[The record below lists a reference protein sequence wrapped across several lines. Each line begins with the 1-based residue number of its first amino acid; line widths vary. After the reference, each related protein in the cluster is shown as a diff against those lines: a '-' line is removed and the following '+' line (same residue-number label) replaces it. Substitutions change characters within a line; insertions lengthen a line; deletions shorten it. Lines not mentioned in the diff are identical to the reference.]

1 MCLQAQQFIL
11 LFVLFQCCR
20 SIYLPLCMSSN
31 ILLKLEFNIVSTLLV
46 RVIFTQSTIHK
57 FSIFHLMNSS
67 KIHSKKKRG
76 SFYLLKPFYI
86 SFLAITDPYI
96 RVLFSKRNCRNNKA
110 TPLMYSRTWV
120 HFTKGL

>member
-1 MCLQAQQFIL
+1 MCLQAQEFIL

-20 SIYLPLCMSSN
+20 SICLPLCMSSN
-31 ILLKLEFNIVSTLLV
+31 VLLKLEFNIVSTLLV
-46 RVIFTQSTIHK
+46 RVNFTPSTIHK

-67 KIHSKKKRG
+67 KIQSKKKRG
-76 SFYLLKPFYI
+76 NFYLLKPFYV
-86 SFLAITDPYI
+86 SFLSIIEPYI